1 MNSSNYWKS
10 ILCLLLSAVV
20 LTVFSCKNEE
30 AGNGKAV
37 EEIATDGKI
46 SSIIRSPINSDGTV
60 DTTNVAK
67 MTFEKLAYDFGE
79 VKEGEI
85 VQHVFKFTNTGNV
98 PLIINNARSTC
109 GCTVPK
115 WPREAIQPGSSGEI
129 AVDFNTK
136 AKVGD
141 QEKPITISANTYPSN
156 TQIFLK
162 GFVHPEKEQ

>member
-1 MNSSNYWKS
+1 MKS
-10 ILCLLLSAVV
+10 MIFLRSLPCLFALSLA
-20 LTVFSCKNEE
+20 LFSCKNETAE
-30 AGNGKAV
+30 GGKAV
-37 EEIATDGKI
+37 EEIATEGKI

-60 DTTNVAK
+60 DTSNVAK
-67 MTFEKLAYDFGE
+67 MTFETSTFDFGE

-85 VQHVFKFTNTGNV
+85 VKHVFKFTNTGKV

-115 WPREAIQPGSSGEI
+115 WPREAIPPGASGEI

-141 QEKPITISANTYPSN
+141 QEKPITISANTFPAN
-156 TQIFLK
+156 TQLYLK
-162 GFVHPEKEQ
+162 GFVHPEAGR